1 MEYIRDSFQS
11 KEEFHQYSSEKTY
24 LAVIRVTHNGT
35 YIEDSLDF
43 PYVSYLIE
51 KMNDLHR
58 NELYTNLA
66 ERYETIKKELHKLFN
81 QKFQNTPVG
90 HEEINEMTSVLSKYL
105 NWPEVIFGSKH
116 EGYIFDSAYEK
127 VTTTDPPFLNSFYL
141 KDLHKIIEKNV
152 LSSPLSL
159 YLNGINKEE
168 RDDLHENR

>member
-1 MEYIRDSFQS
+1 MNKKQSNLLKAWSVTEALTMPDFDYEEVKMVDLLNNTSFPWSNQRNKQDFRIYLGISPVKKIMEYIRDSFQS

-43 PYVSYLIE
+43 PYVSYFIG
-51 KMNDLHR
+51 KMNDLHK

-105 NWPEVIFGSKH
+105 NWP
-116 EGYIFDSAYEK
+116 
-127 VTTTDPPFLNSFYL
+127 
-141 KDLHKIIEKNV
+141 
-152 LSSPLSL
+152 
-159 YLNGINKEE
+159 
-168 RDDLHENR
+168 